1 MLARGDKTAEKEAF
15 KLFEPAVVKLRS
27 TTKKIKNQQ
36 QSLLY

>member
-15 KLFEPAVVKLRS
+15 KPFEPAAVEHRLE
-27 TTKKIKNQQ
+27 TKKIKNQQ